1 MKGTVHLWPVN
12 FMHCLHERF
21 IVTHAAVPHQQFM
34 TKSREWQ
41 LKLKAASF
49 HFASGRGSLV
59 GGKVQHWEEVGARS
73 FEWMQ
78 MRSFWLG
85 HSE

>member
-1 MKGTVHLWPVN
+1 MKGTVHLGPVS

-41 LKLKAASF
+41 WKLKAASF